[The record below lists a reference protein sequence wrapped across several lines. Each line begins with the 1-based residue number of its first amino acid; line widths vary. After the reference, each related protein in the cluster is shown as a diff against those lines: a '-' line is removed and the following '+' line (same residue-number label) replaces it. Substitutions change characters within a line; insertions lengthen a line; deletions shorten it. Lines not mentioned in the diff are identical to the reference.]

1 MERKRSIYNRKCG
14 TNLVPFL
21 QFQMLTCWWGD
32 TVHAIVGA
40 LTSNTRHEG
49 ETFSPRNFHQ
59 TIEHLLSILNFRLES
74 LKLKSLLSHE
84 RHTKWRRP
92 SWRTI
97 GTPRTFS
104 VKQRSSAFLASS
116 LSPALT
122 IRFCYLPYSGSHV
135 TSLHQGL
142 SSSEWGAPSKEPG
155 NEVEHIMYI
164 I

>member
-1 MERKRSIYNRKCG
+1 MQDKLS
-14 TNLVPFL
+14 TFPSVPN
-21 QFQMLTCWWGD
+21 
-32 TVHAIVGA
+32 A
-40 LTSNTRHEG
+40 
-49 ETFSPRNFHQ
+49 
-59 TIEHLLSILNFRLES
+59 HLLMRWHCTRNCRSFNKQHAPWGGDIFTAQLSWNDWTFLGILNFES

-97 GTPRTFS
+97 ETPRKFS
-104 VKQRSSAFLASS
+104 VKQSSSAFLASS

-122 IRFCYLPYSGSHV
+122 IRFCCLPYSGSHV